1 LGRLRNAS
9 AELLIALAH
18 PHEKAISERRAPENH
33 PFTATRRLAGMLG
46 EVREETLRRRVLRC
60 RTMIAQLAQN
70 AGAVAPALDAVIEN
84 NQSHGY
90 RLNPDTV
97 RIVAITELTASK

>member
-1 LGRLRNAS
+1 MAS
-9 AELLIALAH
+9 
-18 PHEKAISERRAPENH
+18 SNY
-33 PFTATRRLAGMLG
+33 PFTATRKLAGILG

-60 RTMIAQLAQN
+60 RKMIAQLAQN
-70 AGAVAPALDAVIEN
+70 AGAAAPALDAVIEN

-97 RIVAITELTASK
+97 RIVAVTELTASK

>member
-1 LGRLRNAS
+1 
-9 AELLIALAH
+9 
-18 PHEKAISERRAPENH
+18 
-33 PFTATRRLAGMLG
+33 MLG
-46 EVREETLRRRVLRC
+46 KVREETLRRRVLRC

>member
-1 LGRLRNAS
+1 M
-9 AELLIALAH
+9 ALARDKS
-18 PHEKAISERRAPENH
+18 PADFPAAS
-33 PFTATRRLAGMLG
+33 
-46 EVREETLRRRVLRC
+46 VR
-60 RTMIAQLAQN
+60 IDQFLAQRLSSLDVN
-70 AGAVAPALDAVIEN
+70 ARAPALDAVIEN